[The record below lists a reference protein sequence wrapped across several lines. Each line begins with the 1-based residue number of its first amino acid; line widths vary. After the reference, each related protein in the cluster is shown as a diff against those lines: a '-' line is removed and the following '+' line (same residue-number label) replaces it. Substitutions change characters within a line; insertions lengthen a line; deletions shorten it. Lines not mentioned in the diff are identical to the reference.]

1 MTAPLFWLLLLM
13 AAMAAGQMFRD
24 GNIVLRANDDDVD
37 IVVRLDDGTS
47 DAAAISTAEL
57 AG

>member
-1 MTAPLFWLLLLM
+1 MTAPQFWLLLLM

-47 DAAAISTAEL
+47 DAVAKSTAEL